1 VNPAQDVDLTEKA
14 ILECQKH
21 NNYQESIR
29 WLLGIFEEY
38 GKHGRHIASVVKD
51 AGSQVASVRYL

>member
-1 VNPAQDVDLTEKA
+1 MEKA

-21 NNYQESIR
+21 NDYQESIR

-38 GKHGRHIASVVKD
+38 GKHGRHIASQGKE
-51 AGSQVASVRYL
+51 AGSTVLSVCHVSKPH

>member
-1 VNPAQDVDLTEKA
+1 MEKA

-21 NNYQESIR
+21 NDYQESIR

-38 GKHGRHIASVVKD
+38 GKHGRHIASQGKE
-51 AGSQVASVRYL
+51 AGSTVLSVCHVSEPH